1 MKTAITLFTAFAVLA
16 GCGQPE
22 ETTATDEPRATT
34 TAASGDLTSVYAA
47 AISNVDRSQ
56 ADRDRDAA
64 RKPAEVLAFFGIEPG
79 MQVLDMFSGG
89 GYYSEIL
96 SYVVGPEGTV
106 TAHSNEAYAQFVG
119 DEAITRYANDRLEN
133 VEILMAENNELQLDA
148 DKYDAIL
155 LILSFHDIFYVDPKN
170 GWPKIN
176 GSAFLAELG
185 DAMKPDATIGIVD
198 HHAEAGAPRETG
210 GTLHRVDPAIVIADM
225 KAAGF
230 LLDGKS
236 EILRNLDDDHSKNM
250 ADPAVR
256 FKTDRFVMRF
266 RKPGRGN

>member
-1 MKTAITLFTAFAVLA
+1 
-16 GCGQPE
+16 
-22 ETTATDEPRATT
+22 
-34 TAASGDLTSVYAA
+34 
-47 AISNVDRSQ
+47 
-56 ADRDRDAA
+56 
-64 RKPAEVLAFFGIEPG
+64 
-79 MQVLDMFSGG
+79 MFSGS

-133 VEILMAENNELQLDA
+133 VDILMAENNELQLDA
-148 DKYDAIL
+148 EQYDAVL

-176 GSAFLAELG
+176 GAALLAELC
-185 DAMKPDATIGIVD
+185 DSMKPGATLGIVD
-198 HHAEAGAPRETG
+198 HYAEAGAPRETG

-236 EILRNLDDDHSKNM
+236 EVLRNLDDDHSKNM

-266 RKPGRGN
+266 RKPDQCN